1 MSLET
6 DLEGMT
12 AAVKSLVTELKG
24 LGTVMSAMPK
34 NPMGGY
40 GNGTGQMNLGSSFR
54 NSMAN
59 SLGSMTS
66 TQIINSG
73 MRWNMGM
80 SIAQGA
86 TQAIGG
92 VLAGGA
98 MALPNVAATTG
109 MAKNFYSAS
118 IMSGTNYRSLGN
130 YMTGAMRGAMTDP
143 LGASRVAGNLSS
155 MGFARV
161 GSMAGGFENAV
172 TATANLSKY
181 LGMDNDTASMA
192 IGGLSSRSFSKSM
205 MQNYGLFTSNPL
217 TGKKNTAGQNI
228 SQLGDMFLST
238 AGGAKLKKEDVLT
251 SLQSGFLGANLEG
264 SGLDATQQSL
274 VAQYMVAKVSGKKF
288 DLDKAGGL
296 SQVAG
301 AAGGAGG
308 KNPYSADMQI
318 SSAQATTMNAATDA
332 YIKGNNDAAK
342 AVTALQGAITGF
354 LQSPAG
360 QFLARGN
367 AAISTGMT
375 DNAVQGGITGL
386 GGILG
391 GATQIGGTALMTRAL
406 FGKTGL
412 GGPRG
417 ASGGLGSVLKGGL
430 KGGLI
435 GATAGI
441 AGNLVGGAIKGDSAQ
456 GSMQSRFGNA
466 ISMGASGAG
475 LGAMVG
481 SIIPGLGTGIG
492 AAIGGIGGALIG
504 GIMGGTE
511 STVSAGTTTDT
522 TGQLKLVRPVPG
534 RISAKYGSV
543 GGPHTVPHLAVDFA
557 VGIGTTVIAA
567 ADGVVKSSGGNSKN
581 TYGTSDRSYGLYV
594 IIDHG
599 GGYETV
605 YAHLSQINVGGGQAV
620 KQGQAIGLSGNT
632 GYSTGPHL
640 HFELR
645 KNGNKIDPS
654 PYMGGAYA
662 VTIGANNSG
671 TSTTSGMYSG
681 SESAAGSELIGGINT
696 GGKISIPQSYS
707 GASIG
712 KAAVSATGAT
722 RSVGHGASTIGL
734 ASSIGD
740 GAGGGPDGT
749 SGIKSSGVN
758 AQVTINLQIA
768 NASSAEAEK
777 FAIMVKDYLENENLT
792 TSMGRM

>member
-12 AAVKSLVTELKG
+12 SAVKSLVTELKG
-24 LGTVMSAMPK
+24 LNTVMSAMPK

-59 SLGSMTS
+59 SLGTMTS
-66 TQIINSG
+66 TQIMNSG

-86 TQAIGG
+86 TSAVGG
-92 VLAGGA
+92 MLAGGA

-109 MAKNFYSAS
+109 MAKNYFSAS
-118 IMSGTNYRSLGN
+118 LMSGTNYRSLGN

-251 SLQSGFLGANLEG
+251 SLQSGFLGSNLEG
-264 SGLDATQQSL
+264 SGLDANQQAL

-308 KNPYSADMQI
+308 ANPYSAEMQI
-318 SSAQATTMNAATDA
+318 SSAQAGSMNAATEA

-342 AVTALQGAITGF
+342 AVTALQGAITNF
-354 LQSPAG
+354 LGSPAG

-367 AAISTGMT
+367 AAISTGLT
-375 DNAVQGGITGL
+375 DNAVQGGVTAA
-386 GGILG
+386 GGILNGAMQVGEAALMAKGLFG
-391 GATQIGGTALMTRAL
+391 GTGIGGP
-406 FGKTGL
+406 K
-412 GGPRG
+412 G
-417 ASGGLGSVLKGGL
+417 ASGGVGGLLKGGL
-430 KGGLI
+430 KGGLV
-435 GATAGI
+435 GAGAGI
-441 AGNLVGGAIKGDSAQ
+441 AGNLVGGAIKGNSAQ
-456 GSMQSRFGNA
+456 GSVQSRIGSA
-466 ISMGASGAG
+466 ISMGATGAG
-475 LGAMVG
+475 
-481 SIIPGLGTGIG
+481 IGLMFGPMG
-492 AAIGGIGGALIG
+492 AAIGGGLGLIAG
-504 GIMGGTE
+504 GIMGGTQ
-511 STVSAGTTTDT
+511 STVSAGTTSDT

-543 GGPHTVPHLAVDFA
+543 GGPHSVPHLGVDFA
-557 VGIGTTVIAA
+557 VGVGTTVISS

-581 TYGTSDRSYGLYV
+581 TYGTKDRSYGLYV

-605 YAHLSQINVGGGQAV
+605 YAHLSQINIGGGQAV

-654 PYMGGAYA
+654 PHMGGAYA
-662 VTIGANNSG
+662 VTVGGNNSG
-671 TSTTSGMYSG
+671 ASSTAGMYSG
-681 SESAAGSELIGGINT
+681 SEAASGSELIGGINT
-696 GGKISIPQSYS
+696 GGNISVPQSYS
-707 GASIG
+707 GASVG
-712 KAAVSATGAT
+712 QAAVSATGAK

-734 ASSIGD
+734 ASSIGS
-740 GAGGGPDGT
+740 GTGGGPDGT

-758 AQVTINLQIA
+758 AQVTINLQIPT
-768 NASSAEAEK
+768 ASSAEAEK

>member
-1 MSLET
+1 M
-6 DLEGMT
+6 
-12 AAVKSLVTELKG
+12 
-24 LGTVMSAMPK
+24 
-34 NPMGGY
+34 
-40 GNGTGQMNLGSSFR
+40 
-54 NSMAN
+54 
-59 SLGSMTS
+59 
-66 TQIINSG
+66 
-73 MRWNMGM
+73 
-80 SIAQGA
+80 
-86 TQAIGG
+86 
-92 VLAGGA
+92 LAGGA

-109 MAKNFYSAS
+109 MAKNYYSAS
-118 IMSGTNYRSLGN
+118 LMSGTNYRSLGN

-192 IGGLSSRSFSKSM
+192 VGGLSSRSFSKSM

-217 TGKKNTAGQNI
+217 TGRKNTAGQNI

-251 SLQSGFLGANLEG
+251 SLQSGFLGSNLEG
-264 SGLDATQQSL
+264 SGLDANQQAL

-308 KNPYSADMQI
+308 ANPYSAEMQI
-318 SSAQATTMNAATDA
+318 SSAQAGSMNAATEA

-342 AVTALQGAITGF
+342 AVTAFQGVITGF
-354 LQSPAG
+354 LRSPEG

-367 AAISTGMT
+367 ALVSTSMT
-375 DNAVQGGITGL
+375 DNAVQGGATAL
-386 GGILG
+386 GGILSGVGTIG
-391 GATQIGGTALMTRAL
+391 GAALMAKGL
-406 FGKTGL
+406 FGGTGL
-412 GGPRG
+412 GGPKG
-417 ASGGLGSVLKGGL
+417 ASGGLGGLLKGGLL

-435 GATAGI
+435 GAATGI
-441 AGNLVGGAIKGDSAQ
+441 AGNLVGGAIKGNSAQ
-456 GSMQSRFGNA
+456 GSVQSRIGNA
-466 ISMGASGAG
+466 LSMGASGAG

-492 AAIGGIGGALIG
+492 AAVGGIGGALIG

-511 STVSAGTTTDT
+511 STVSAGTTSDT
-522 TGQLKLVRPVPG
+522 TGQLKLARPVPG

-543 GGPHTVPHLAVDFA
+543 GGPHSVPHLGVDFA
-557 VGIGTTVIAA
+557 VGIGTTVIAS

-581 TYGTSDRSYGLYV
+581 TYGTKDRSYGLYV

-605 YAHLSQINVGGGQAV
+605 YAHLSQISVSGGQAV

-654 PYMGGAYA
+654 PHMGGAYA
-662 VTIGANNSG
+662 VTVGGNNSG
-671 TSTTSGMYSG
+671 ASSTAGMYSG
-681 SESAAGSELIGGINT
+681 SEAASGSELIGGINT
-696 GGKISIPQSYS
+696 GGNISVPQSYS
-707 GASIG
+707 GAGIG
-712 KAAVSATGAT
+712 QAAAAVTGGK
-722 RSVGHGASTIGL
+722 RSVGHGSSTIGL

-740 GAGGGPDGT
+740 GAGGGSDGT
-749 SGIKSSGVN
+749 SGVKSSGVN
-758 AQVTINLQIA
+758 AQVTINLQIPT
-768 NASSAEAEK
+768 ASSAEAEK